1 MYSKITQHEKD
12 FAHAM
17 SLKLRL
23 NREKKAAEQK
33 ERHLIAQ
40 AGEFRMTFVRAAISK
55 HPNLTVKEALQMM
68 SELGF

>member
-1 MYSKITQHEKD
+1 MYPKIKQIDKE

-33 ERHLIAQ
+33 ERQLIAQ
-40 AGEFRMTFVRAAISK
+40 AGEFRMVFVRAAIEK
-55 HPNLTVKEALQMM
+55 HPTLTVEEALQMM
-68 SELGF
+68 NEQGF